1 MPDKIRISPIFL
13 GVISSLFFAAT
24 FVLNRAMSLDGGHW
38 IWSAAL
44 RFVWMLPLLMIIVG
58 FRKGLKP
65 TFATI
70 KANFWSWILWSTV
83 GFGVFY
89 STLTFGAKFGP
100 SWLVASTFETT
111 IIFGMLLAPLLSPRT
126 TNQISKGSLAFS
138 ALIILGIVIMQ
149 ISQAKFT
156 SWADIAMGTIPVLI
170 SAIAYPLGNRKMMM
184 VTDGKL
190 DAYQRTLGMTICS
203 MPFWIILCSF
213 AYHQDG
219 LPSSGQLTQT
229 FIVALSSGVIATV
242 LFFTATDRVRNSP
255 HKLAAVEATQSME
268 VIFALIGELLILHGA
283 FPDMYSLAG
292 IVLVIAGMIL
302 HSRHTT

>member
-44 RFVWMLPLLMIIVG
+44 RFVWMLPLLIIIVG

-65 TFATI
+65 TLAAI

-126 TNQISKGSLAFS
+126 ANQISKGSLAFS

>member
-1 MPDKIRISPIFL
+1 MPNKIRISPIFL

-38 IWSAAL
+38 IWSAAF

-58 FRKGLKP
+58 FRKGLKS
-65 TFATI
+65 TFIAI
-70 KANFWSWILWSTV
+70 RANFWSWILWSTV
-83 GFGVFY
+83 GFGIFY

-111 IIFGMLLAPLLSPRT
+111 IIFGMLLAPLLSPRAA
-126 TNQISKGSLAFS
+126 NQISKGSLAFS
-138 ALIILGIVIMQ
+138 ALIILGIIIMQ

-170 SAIAYPLGNRKMMM
+170 AAIAYPLGNRKMMM

-203 MPFWIILCSF
+203 MPFWIILCFF
-213 AYHQDG
+213 AYQQDG

>member
-1 MPDKIRISPIFL
+1 MPNKIRISPIFL

-38 IWSAAL
+38 IWSAAF
-44 RFVWMLPLLMIIVG
+44 RFVWMLPLLLIIVG
-58 FRKGLKP
+58 FRKGLKS
-65 TFATI
+65 TFTAI

-83 GFGVFY
+83 GFGIFY

-111 IIFGMLLAPLLSPRT
+111 IIFGMLLAPLLSPRAA
-126 TNQISKGSLAFS
+126 NQISKGSLAFS
-138 ALIILGIVIMQ
+138 ALIILGISIMQ

-170 SAIAYPLGNRKMMM
+170 AAIAYPLGNRKMMM

-203 MPFWIILCSF
+203 MPFWIILCFF
-213 AYHQDG
+213 AYQQDG

-283 FPDMYSLAG
+283 FPDMYSLIG
-292 IVLVIAGMIL
+292 IILVIAGMIL

>member
-58 FRKGLKP
+58 FRKGLKL
-65 TFATI
+65 TFAAI

-126 TNQISKGSLAFS
+126 ANQISKGSLAFS

>member
-65 TFATI
+65 TFAAI
-70 KANFWSWILWSTV
+70 KANFWSWTLWSTV

-126 TNQISKGSLAFS
+126 ANQISKGSLAFS

>member
-58 FRKGLKP
+58 FRNGLKP
-65 TFATI
+65 TFAAI
-70 KANFWSWILWSTV
+70 KANCWPWVLWSTV

-89 STLTFGAKFGP
+89 STLTFGAKYGP

-111 IIFGMLLAPLLSPRT
+111 IIFGMLLAPLLSPRAA
-126 TNQISKGSLAFS
+126 NQISKGSLAFS

-156 SWADIAMGTIPVLI
+156 NWADIAMGTIPVLI
-170 SAIAYPLGNRKMMM
+170 AAIAYPLGNRKMMM

-219 LPSSGQLTQT
+219 LSSSGQLTQT

-292 IVLVIAGMIL
+292 IVLVITGMIL